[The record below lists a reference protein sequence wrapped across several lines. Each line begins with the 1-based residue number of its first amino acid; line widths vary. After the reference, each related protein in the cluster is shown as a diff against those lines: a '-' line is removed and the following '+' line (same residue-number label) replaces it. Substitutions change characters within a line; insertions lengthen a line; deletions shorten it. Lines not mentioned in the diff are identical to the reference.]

1 MKTSLRGHQVVCS
14 AFIEKNQ
21 KVLIVMDPKFKVWRV
36 PGGRAEHGERI
47 EETLIREMAEETGIT
62 FKNPVF
68 FGFGQD
74 QQFHILGNRETS
86 RLIIYFHLKLD
97 HNQDLKLDPAEA
109 EDHKWVTI
117 DELKN
122 IQNKEGALFD
132 FFQRNPEFNIA
143 K

>member
-62 FKNPVF
+62 FKN
-68 FGFGQD
+68 Q
-74 QQFHILGNRETS
+74 
-86 RLIIYFHLKLD
+86 YFLASDKISNFTFSEIGKRH
-97 HNQDLKLDPAEA
+97 
-109 EDHKWVTI
+109 V
-117 DELKN
+117 
-122 IQNKEGALFD
+122 
-132 FFQRNPEFNIA
+132 
-143 K
+143 